1 MIKFYIQ
8 VVKVRVESAYYLY
21 ASGASCIV
29 LIGMYRNKYKLVK
42 Y

>member
-8 VVKVRVESAYYLY
+8 VVKVRVKSAYYLY
-21 ASGASCIV
+21 ASGGGGG
-29 LIGMYRNKYKLVK
+29 LIGMYRNKYNLVK

>member
-8 VVKVRVESAYYLY
+8 VVKVRVKSAYYLY
-21 ASGASCIV
+21 ASGGGG
-29 LIGMYRNKYKLVK
+29 LIGMYRNKYNLVK